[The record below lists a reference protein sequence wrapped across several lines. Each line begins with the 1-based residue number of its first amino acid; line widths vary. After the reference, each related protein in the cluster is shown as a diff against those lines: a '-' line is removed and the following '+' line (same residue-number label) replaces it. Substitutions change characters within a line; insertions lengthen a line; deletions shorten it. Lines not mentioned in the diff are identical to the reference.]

1 MGVID
6 DLARARQAYERR
18 DWVTAYGALSDVDDE
33 ALDADD
39 FARLAMAAFLV
50 GRKNDCIQ
58 ALQRAFQAHLDR
70 DEVLPA
76 VRCGFWLAM
85 TLITT
90 GEPAVGSGWVGRCQR
105 LLEDV
110 DEDVVER
117 GYLRPAGDVP
127 PHLLRGVRA
136 GAASSPSS

>member
-58 ALQRAFQAHLDR
+58 ALQRAFRAHLDR

-117 GYLRPAGDVP
+117 GYLVQLDMFRHIFSG
-127 PHLLRGVRA
+127 RVRA